1 MKMKKICISIIEDEQ
16 LIAEL
21 LVRHFEND
29 SEIEVLATHKNGNS
43 FVKYLQEEKPI
54 PNIILLDLKMEGMD
68 GMDVI
73 NHLKAEKS
81 KIKIIVLS
89 SYYKSNL
96 VGYMLKTGVNAF
108 LPKST
113 SSKDLRNI
121 IINVYDN
128 DFFFKSEQIDALKQ
142 QINNKLPK
150 PKLNNTDDL
159 TAREIDVLNLIC
171 QQLTTHEIADKLFIS
186 KRTVEGHRTNL
197 LLKADV
203 KNTAGLII
211 WAIKNEVIDV
221 SQVLLGF

>member
-1 MKMKKICISIIEDEQ
+1 MKKICISIIEDEQ